1 MKRITPRSEHKGY
14 LELPITDFGHLHTY
28 PFDIFVEDASK
39 NLRLFASAES
49 PVDQGYFAEL
59 KKKTSWVFISEKT
72 IQETREKVRNTQSI
86 YMDMDAFP
94 VAWKTAETL
103 FNAKMLLRELQ
114 QGGLNDGVV
123 EHAHL
128 MLSDLFQLVSHLG
141 QAPNLRRLVALA
153 KESDRS
159 IACTTLSILMCKI
172 LKFEQNSIVEILG
185 LASFFQDISLF
196 SSPFGNL
203 SNTPV
208 LEMKPEA
215 AKYFVQHPLLSA
227 DIVAKNTSVPEV
239 TLQVI
244 RQHHERKDRS
254 GYPNRVGGLQLHP
267 MAEILSLINSY
278 LDHPEHFNEVKAEIY
293 THYSDRMV
301 QAFQGLLDLLEST
314 KKSAS

>member
-1 MKRITPRSEHKGY
+1 
-14 LELPITDFGHLHTY
+14 
-28 PFDIFVEDASK
+28 
-39 NLRLFASAES
+39 
-49 PVDQGYFAEL
+49 
-59 KKKTSWVFISEKT
+59 
-72 IQETREKVRNTQSI
+72 
-86 YMDMDAFP
+86 MDAFP

-141 QAPNLRRLVALA
+141 QAPNLRRLVVLA

-278 LDHPEHFNEVKAEIY
+278 LDHPEHFNEVKTEIY